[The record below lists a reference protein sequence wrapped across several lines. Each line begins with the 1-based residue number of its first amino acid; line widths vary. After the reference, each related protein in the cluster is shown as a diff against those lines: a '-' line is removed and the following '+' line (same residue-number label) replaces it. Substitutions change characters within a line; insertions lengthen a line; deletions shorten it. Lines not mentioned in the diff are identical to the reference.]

1 MKQSHSKA
9 MAEATRLTRT
19 GDLAGA
25 TALIQSLLA
34 GAPPV
39 PPADTADDLVEGT
52 FTRLDTP
59 PPAPARQ
66 PLSETLRW
74 IASGGMPATPTG
86 RATSSPVA
94 QGARFTAHSHRGPDG
109 HRDYMLYRPA
119 SAAQDPSAL
128 PLIVMLHGCTQS
140 PEDFAAG
147 TGMNALA
154 EEQGVMIA
162 YPAQPQAANM
172 QRCWNWYNPGDQG
185 RDRGEPAIIAGLTRD
200 ILQAEAVDPSRVY
213 IAGLSAG
220 GAAATLVARAYPDVF
235 AAAGVHS
242 GLPAG
247 AASDVASAFGAM
259 RNGAAGASD
268 ATAMPTI
275 VFHGDA
281 DGTVHPANGTAVA
294 RQSLAGFPALT
305 AKVKTGKA
313 KGGRAFRRTSH
324 AGPDGRTM
332 MEHWS
337 VDGAGHAWS
346 GGHPSGSYT
355 DPTGPDASR
364 EFLRFF
370 LQHSTRGLA

>member
-1 MKQSHSKA
+1 MKLSKS
-9 MAEATRLTRT
+9 MAEATRLTRS

-25 TALIQSLLA
+25 TALIQSVLSA
-34 GAPPV
+34 APAPQQEDV
-39 PPADTADDLVEGT
+39 AEDVVEGT
-52 FTRLDTP
+52 FTRLADA
-59 PPAPARQ
+59 PPAPTRQ

-74 IASGGMPATPTG
+74 IKAGGMPV
-86 RATSSPVA
+86 SSPPLA
-94 QGARFTAHSHRGPDG
+94 RPGPAMDAARFTSHSHSGPQG
-109 HRDYMLYRPA
+109 SRDYMLYRPA
-119 SAAQDPSAL
+119 SAAGSDTAL

-140 PEDFAAG
+140 PEDFARG

-154 EEQGVMIA
+154 EEHGVMIA

-185 RDRGEPAIIAGLTRD
+185 RDRGEPAVIAGLTRD
-200 ILQAEAVDPSRVY
+200 ILQAEAVDPTRVY

-259 RNGAAGASD
+259 RNGADGASGV
-268 ATAMPTI
+268 TAMPTI

-332 MEHWS
+332 IEHWS

-370 LQHSTRGLA
+370 LQHRTAPKR

>member
-1 MKQSHSKA
+1 MKLSKS
-9 MAEATRLTRT
+9 MAEATRLTRS

-25 TALIQSLLA
+25 TALIQSLLSA
-34 GAPPV
+34 APAPE
-39 PPADTADDLVEGT
+39 PDDVTKDVVEGT
-52 FTRLDTP
+52 FTRSPDV
-59 PPAPARQ
+59 PPAPPRQ

-74 IASGGMPATPTG
+74 IKAGGMPV
-86 RATSSPVA
+86 SSPPLA
-94 QGARFTAHSHRGPDG
+94 RSEPAMDAARFTSHRHSGPQG
-109 HRDYMLYRPA
+109 SRDYMLYRPA
-119 SAAQDPSAL
+119 SAAGSDTAL

-140 PEDFAAG
+140 PEDFARG

-185 RDRGEPAIIAGLTRD
+185 RDQGEPAVIAGLTRD
-200 ILQAEAVDPSRVY
+200 ILQAEAVDPARVY

-259 RNGAAGASD
+259 RNGSAGSSD
-268 ATAMPTI
+268 AAAVPTI

-281 DGTVHPANGTAVA
+281 DGTVHPANGSAVA

-324 AGPDGRTM
+324 AGSDGRTM
-332 MEHWS
+332 IEHWS
-337 VDGAGHAWS
+337 LDGAGHAWS

-370 LQHSTRGLA
+370 LQHSTKGRG

>member
-1 MKQSHSKA
+1 MKPSHSKT
-9 MAEATRLTRT
+9 MAEATRLTRS

-25 TALIQSLLA
+25 TALIQSLLSA
-34 GAPPV
+34 APPPEPEGLTKDV
-39 PPADTADDLVEGT
+39 VEGS
-52 FTRLDTP
+52 FTRLADGP
-59 PPAPARQ
+59 SVPARQ

-74 IASGGMPATPTG
+74 IKAGGMPG
-86 RATSSPVA
+86 SSPPLAGSEPA
-94 QGARFTAHSHRGPDG
+94 QDAARFTTRSYRGPQG
-109 HRDYMLYRPA
+109 NREYMLYRPA
-119 SAAQDPSAL
+119 SAAQSDTAL

-140 PEDFAAG
+140 PEDFARG

-154 EEQGVMIA
+154 EEHGVMIA

-185 RDRGEPAIIAGLTRD
+185 RDRGEPAVLAGLTRD
-200 ILQAEAVDPSRVY
+200 ILQAEAVDPTRVY

-247 AASDVASAFGAM
+247 AASDVASAFTAM
-259 RNGAAGASD
+259 RNGAAGSSEAPP
-268 ATAMPTI
+268 MPTI
-275 VFHGDA
+275 IFHGDA
-281 DGTVHPANGTAVA
+281 DSTVHPANGTAVA

-305 AKVKTGKA
+305 ARVKTGTA

-324 AGPDGRTM
+324 VHADGRTM
-332 MEHWS
+332 IEHWS

-355 DPTGPDASR
+355 DPSGPDASR
-364 EFLRFF
+364 EILRFF
-370 LQHSTRGLA
+370 LQHSSGPKG

>member
-1 MKQSHSKA
+1 MKQCRSKA
-9 MAEATRLTRT
+9 MAEATRLTRN

-34 GAPPV
+34 GAPQA
-39 PPADTADDLVEGT
+39 PPADRTEDLVEGS
-52 FTRLDTP
+52 FTRLDAT

-74 IASGGMPATPTG
+74 IASGGMPASSKG
-86 RATSSPVA
+86 RAASSPVA
-94 QGARFTAHSHRGPDG
+94 EGARFTAHSHHGPDG
-109 HRDYMLYRPA
+109 DRAYMLYRPA
-119 SAAQDPSAL
+119 NAAQASSAL

-140 PEDFAAG
+140 PQDFAAG

-162 YPAQPQAANM
+162 YPAQSQAANM

-200 ILQAEAVDPSRVY
+200 ILQAEAVDPTRVY

-259 RNGAAGASD
+259 RNGANGASGV
-268 ATAMPTI
+268 TAMPTI

-332 MEHWS
+332 IEHWS
-337 VDGAGHAWS
+337 LDGAGHAWS

-370 LQHSTRGLA
+370 LQHSTAPKR

>member
-1 MKQSHSKA
+1 
-9 MAEATRLTRT
+9 MAEATRLTRK

-25 TALIQSLLA
+25 TALIQSVLSAAL
-34 GAPPV
+34 PPK
-39 PPADTADDLVEGT
+39 PDALTEDAVEGT
-52 FTRLDTP
+52 FTRLADGP
-59 PPAPARQ
+59 AAPARQ

-74 IASGGMPATPTG
+74 IKAGGMPA
-86 RATSSPVA
+86 SSPPLA
-94 QGARFTAHSHRGPDG
+94 PSGQTTDGARFSAHSHRGPQG
-109 HRDYMLYRPA
+109 NRDYMLYRPA
-119 SAAQDPSAL
+119 SAAGSDTAL
-128 PLIVMLHGCTQS
+128 PLVVMLHGCTQS
-140 PEDFAAG
+140 PEDFARG

-154 EEQGVMIA
+154 EEHGVMIA

-185 RDRGEPAIIAGLTRD
+185 RDRGEPAVIAGLTRD
-200 ILQAEAVDPSRVY
+200 ILQAEGVDPTRVY

-220 GAAATLVARAYPDVF
+220 GAAATLVARAYPEMF

-247 AASDVASAFGAM
+247 AASDVASAFAAM
-259 RNGAAGASD
+259 RNGAVGQKKAQP
-268 ATAMPTI
+268 MPTI

-281 DGTVHPANGTAVA
+281 DSTVHPANGTAVVS
-294 RQSLAGFPALT
+294 QSLAGFPALT

-324 AGPDGRTM
+324 SDADGRTM
-332 MEHWS
+332 VEHWS

-346 GGHPSGSYT
+346 GGHASGSYT
-355 DPTGPDASR
+355 DPSGPDASR

-370 LQHSTRGLA
+370 LQHRTGPKG

>member
-1 MKQSHSKA
+1 MKLSKS
-9 MAEATRLTRT
+9 MAEATRLTRS

-25 TALIQSLLA
+25 TALIQSLLSA
-34 GAPPV
+34 APP
-39 PPADTADDLVEGT
+39 PEPDDVTKDVVEGT
-52 FTRLDTP
+52 FTRLADA
-59 PPAPARQ
+59 PPAPTRQ

-74 IASGGMPATPTG
+74 IKAGGMPV
-86 RATSSPVA
+86 SSPPLA
-94 QGARFTAHSHRGPDG
+94 RSEPAMDAARFTSHRHSGPQG
-109 HRDYMLYRPA
+109 SRDYMLYRPA
-119 SAAQDPSAL
+119 SAAGSDTAL

-140 PEDFAAG
+140 PEDFARG

-185 RDRGEPAIIAGLTRD
+185 RDQGEPAVIAGLTRD
-200 ILQAEAVDPSRVY
+200 ILKAEAVDPARVY

-259 RNGAAGASD
+259 RNGANGASGV
-268 ATAMPTI
+268 TAMPTI

-313 KGGRAFRRTSH
+313 KGGGAFRRTSH

-332 MEHWS
+332 IEHWS
-337 VDGAGHAWS
+337 LDGAGHAWS

-370 LQHSTRGLA
+370 LQHSTAPKR